1 MANKNR
7 QFISFL
13 YSALREVGLYCLI
26 LAFIASAF
34 YAITGY
40 FANPIFNIA
49 LIILD
54 IFILYHILD
63 ILDKKLHFGS
73 HREQDTNK
81 NDTISP
87 DDEIIS
93 DNSDDLS

>member
-13 YSALREVGLYCLI
+13 YSALHEVGLYCLI

-40 FANPIFNIA
+40 FSYPFFNIA
-49 LIILD
+49 LLLLD
-54 IFILYHILD
+54 FFFLYLILD

-73 HREQDTNK
+73 HRNQNGNK
-81 NDTISP
+81 GDTISP